1 MLEKLYLGV
10 APALT
15 KSDAQNEKVPN
26 SRITGWDTV
35 RFVVTDSE
43 ICGMHFEKCSS
54 AVINVFFSRPT
65 MCPDLR

>member
-1 MLEKLYLGV
+1 MLEKLYLCV

-15 KSDAQNEKVPN
+15 KSDAQNEKLPN

-35 RFVVTDSE
+35 RFVVTDIQ

-54 AVINVFFSRPT
+54 AVIILFSRPT

>member
-1 MLEKLYLGV
+1 MLEKLYLCV
-10 APALT
+10 AEALT
-15 KSDAQNEKVPN
+15 KSDAQNEKLPN

-43 ICGMHFEKCSS
+43 ICGMHFEKCSNS
-54 AVINVFFSRPT
+54 VINVFSHST